1 MSRTET
7 VNQILKGKD
16 CNYGIRICK
25 TIFEALQHAKLNVFE
40 EWLQKEKK
48 NNILRGGFKGEGED
62 TGGTCPLPSPTLF
75 FPGKNFAHKQKLQ
88 KRNINK
94 I

>member
-48 NNILRGGFKGEGED
+48 SNILRGGFKGEGED
-62 TGGTCPLPSPTLF
+62 TGGTWRPPPPPPPPIFSWKELCAQA
-75 FPGKNFAHKQKLQ
+75 KNTTTQQK
-88 KRNINK
+88 
-94 I
+94 